1 MEDSPQQACRSYRS
15 VLGLK
20 VAVIVAIALSACS
33 SPVQSGL
40 EGKWKGDNRTETVE
54 FGKDGEIQA
63 VDGAGNRLTGHFE
76 FVDNDHVRLL
86 MSSSSLDKKTGV
98 RAEGTM
104 IALCKFEVRGGTL
117 TMTDEDGST
126 HQYRKAR

>member
-1 MEDSPQQACRSYRS
+1 
-15 VLGLK
+15 
-20 VAVIVAIALSACS
+20 
-33 SPVQSGL
+33 
-40 EGKWKGDNRTETVE
+40 VE

-86 MSSSSLDKKTGV
+86 MSSSSLDKNSGV

-117 TMTDEDGST
+117 TMTDQDGST
-126 HQYRKAR
+126 HQYRKTR